1 MFADRVRCQI
11 LDALPPGSA
20 ACVAG
25 RIVAQSEQGV
35 LLRDDSGIARLAV
48 AAPLALNALALA
60 RGVWDGHTLL
70 VASFEILQRAHD
82 ETRELTE
89 LARDDNAKQRR
100 LVARAQ
106 LLRGVRAFF
115 DQRGFLEVETPLV
128 VPSPGLDVHLDA
140 VRVVTPAGERYL
152 ITSPEYQMKRL
163 LAGGLERIYQ
173 LAKCFRN
180 DEVGQRHQPE
190 FTMLEWYRA
199 YAGVEEVMADTEQLV
214 AAVATAISGEPVL
227 HTAQGPVDVAPP
239 WPRLTVREAFARFA
253 QVDVFVLL
261 AEEHGEDTFYRL
273 LVERVEPA
281 LSELGA
287 LFLCEYPASMASLAR
302 KKPDDP
308 RVAERFE
315 AYVGGVEL
323 CNGFGELTDPV
334 EQRARL
340 LVDQAERARQGKPV
354 YPIDERFLAA
364 LEQGVPPSGGNALG
378 LDRLVMLAL
387 GAAHIEDVTAVPA
400 SRL

>member
-1 MFADRVRCQI
+1 
-11 LDALPPGSA
+11 
-20 ACVAG
+20 
-25 RIVAQSEQGV
+25 
-35 LLRDDSGIARLAV
+35 
-48 AAPLALNALALA
+48 
-60 RGVWDGHTLL
+60 
-70 VASFEILQRAHD
+70 
-82 ETRELTE
+82 
-89 LARDDNAKQRR
+89 
-100 LVARAQ
+100 
-106 LLRGVRAFF
+106 
-115 DQRGFLEVETPLV
+115 V

-140 VRVVTPAGERYL
+140 LAVHTSAGERYL

-199 YAGVEEVMADTEQLV
+199 YAGVDEVMADTEQLV
-214 AAVATAISGEPVL
+214 AAVATAISGEAVL
-227 HTAQGPVDVAPP
+227 HTAAGPVDVAPP

-253 QVDVFVLL
+253 QVDVFALL
-261 AEEHGEDTFYRL
+261 QEADGEETFYRL

-302 KKPDDP
+302 KKPNDP

-315 AYVGGVEL
+315 AYVAGVEL
-323 CNGFGELTDPV
+323 CNGFGELTDPI

-340 LVDQAERARQGKPV
+340 LADQAERAQRGLPV
-354 YPIDERFLAA
+354 YPIDERFMAA